1 MDVDSEIKK
10 LGALGVAAA
19 LWQECGKG
27 IIHLP
32 RFGFAAGG
40 AEHDMDLLLYP
51 HARDGYATRL
61 FFQRPLNIGQAKNWR
76 VHAICNSTWHAPS
89 WQGVPP
95 DLTAM
100 EMIAAH
106 LRCLK

>member
-51 HARDGYATRL
+51 HARDGHETLLPAPAQY
-61 FFQRPLNIGQAKNWR
+61 RPGQELESSR
-76 VHAICNSTWHAPS
+76 
-89 WQGVPP
+89 
-95 DLTAM
+95 
-100 EMIAAH
+100 H
-106 LRCLK
+106 L